1 MKNVWAILLSSLMV
15 LTLTACGNS
24 GSGTQTPTQ
33 GTEGGSS
40 TPCTA
45 EGESRLT
52 ALTSI

>member
-1 MKNVWAILLSSLMV
+1 MKKVWAILLSSLMV

-24 GSGTQTPTQ
+24 GSGTPAPTQ

-45 EGESRLT
+45 EGEITLD
-52 ALTSI
+52 SINE